1 MTAKKHSI
9 NSQLI
14 LNNSPLPERADAIH
28 LAELVGLDIKQATY
42 IYDHAICVPRAIAQ
56 QSVIYPLSIPYRALI
71 EGLLYDNRNIPIR

>member
-28 LAELVGLDIKQATY
+28 LAEQVGLDIKQATY
-42 IYDHAICVPRAIAQ
+42 IYDHM
-56 QSVIYPLSIPYRALI
+56 QSVCHEP
-71 EGLLYDNRNIPIR
+71 